1 MKKINS
7 KFYNYIPWYNVRI
20 MDLEAIKSEIGK
32 VLRGK
37 DEVISYSLIC
47 LLSGGHLL
55 LEDIPGVGKTTLAL
69 SMAKVLGLSFARI
82 QFTSD
87 LLPSDIL
94 GVSVYDQAKKN
105 FVFKKGPIFNN
116 LVLADEIN
124 RSTPKTQSALLEAMA
139 EGKVSVDGITYELPQ
154 PFFIIAT
161 QNPVE
166 QYGTYPLPESQLDRF
181 SMRLSLGY
189 PDPETEMQIIR
200 GENPL
205 ERVEK
210 LKPVVKPQDILTTID
225 AIKRFYVSPEV
236 AKLVVAIGQ
245 ATRQHPGIVVGVS
258 TRALI
263 HLVNCAKALAYT
275 KERDFIVPEDVLEL
289 APVCLSHRIITR
301 DGESS
306 ISLIRQIV
314 EDIRSSLKS

>member
-1 MKKINS
+1 
-7 KFYNYIPWYNVRI
+7 
-20 MDLEAIKSEIGK
+20 MDLDAIKSEIGK

-37 DEVISYSLIC
+37 DEIINYALIC
-47 LLSGGHLL
+47 FLSGGHLL

-87 LLPSDIL
+87 LLPSDII
-94 GVSVYDQAKKN
+94 GVSVYDQSKKS

-154 PFFIIAT
+154 PFFLIAT
-161 QNPVE
+161 QNPIE

-189 PDPETEMQIIR
+189 PDSQIEAQILR
-200 GENPL
+200 GENPI
-205 ERVEK
+205 EKVEN
-210 LKPVVKPQDILTTID
+210 LKPLVKIQDLLSTID
-225 AIKRFYVSPEV
+225 RIKRFYVSPDV
-236 AKLVVAIGQ
+236 ARLVVEIAQAI
-245 ATRQHPGIVVGVS
+245 REHPQVLLGVS

-263 HLVNCAKALAYT
+263 HLINCAKAMAFSRD
-275 KERDFIVPEDVLEL
+275 RDFVVPEDIIEL
-289 APVCLSHRIITR
+289 APLCFPHRLITR
-301 DGESS
+301 DGVSAT
-306 ISLIRQIV
+306 QIV
-314 EDIRSSLKS
+314 NFLLEEFKLRVKT

>member
-1 MKKINS
+1 M
-7 KFYNYIPWYNVRI
+7 
-20 MDLEAIKSEIGK
+20 EAIVSEIGK

-37 DEVISYSLIC
+37 EEVIRYSLVC

-55 LEDIPGVGKTTLAL
+55 LEDVPGVGKTTLAL
-69 SMAKVLGLSFARI
+69 SMARVLGLSFVRV

-94 GVSVYDQAKKN
+94 GVSLYDQSKKT

-116 LVLADEIN
+116 LILADEIN
-124 RSTPKTQSALLEAMA
+124 RATPKTQSALLEAMA

-154 PFFIIAT
+154 PFFVIAT

-189 PDPETEMQIIR
+189 PDAEIEVQILR

-205 ERVEK
+205 EKVEK
-210 LKPVVKPQDILTTID
+210 LKPIVKPQELISTMES
-225 AIKRFYVSPEV
+225 IKKTFVSVEV
-236 AKLVVAIGQ
+236 ARLAVEIAK
-245 ATRQHPGIVVGVS
+245 ATRQHPHILLGVS
-258 TRALI
+258 TRGLI
-263 HLVNCAKALAYT
+263 HLINCAKALAYMR
-275 KERDFIVPEDVLEL
+275 ERDFVVPEDIFEL
-289 APVCLSHRIITR
+289 APYCLSHRVITR
-301 DGESS
+301 NEKDARE
-306 ISLIRQIV
+306 IIADIV
-314 EDIRSSLKS
+314 ENLKASIKY

>member
-1 MKKINS
+1 
-7 KFYNYIPWYNVRI
+7 

-37 DEVISYSLIC
+37 DEIINYALIC
-47 LLSGGHLL
+47 FLSGGHLL

-87 LLPSDIL
+87 LLPSDII
-94 GVSVYDQAKKN
+94 GVSVYDQSEKS

-124 RSTPKTQSALLEAMA
+124 RATPKTQSALLEAMA

-154 PFFIIAT
+154 PFFLIAT

-181 SMRLSLGY
+181 SMRLNLGY
-189 PDPETEMQIIR
+189 PDPQIEAQILR
-200 GENPL
+200 GENPI
-205 ERVEK
+205 EKVEN
-210 LKPVVKPQDILTTID
+210 LKPLVKIQDLLSTID
-225 AIKRFYVSPEV
+225 RIKRFYVSPDV
-236 AKLVVAIGQ
+236 ARLVVEIAQAI
-245 ATRQHPGIVVGVS
+245 REHPQVLLGVS

-263 HLVNCAKALAYT
+263 HLVNCAKAMAFSRD
-275 KERDFIVPEDVLEL
+275 RDFVVPEDIIEL
-289 APVCLSHRIITR
+289 APLCLSHRLITR
-301 DGESS
+301 DG
-306 ISLIRQIV
+306 ISATQIV
-314 EDIRSSLKS
+314 NSLLEEFKLRVKT

>member
-1 MKKINS
+1 
-7 KFYNYIPWYNVRI
+7 
-20 MDLEAIKSEIGK
+20 MDLDAIKSEIGK

-37 DEVISYSLIC
+37 DEIINYALIC
-47 LLSGGHLL
+47 FLSGGHLL

-87 LLPSDIL
+87 LLPSDII
-94 GVSVYDQAKKN
+94 GVSVYDQSKKS

-154 PFFIIAT
+154 PFFLIAT
-161 QNPVE
+161 QNPIE

-189 PDPETEMQIIR
+189 PDSQIEAQILR
-200 GENPL
+200 GENPI
-205 ERVEK
+205 EKVEN
-210 LKPVVKPQDILTTID
+210 LKPLVKIQDLLSTID
-225 AIKRFYVSPEV
+225 RIKRFYVSPDV
-236 AKLVVAIGQ
+236 ARLAVEIAQ
-245 ATRQHPGIVVGVS
+245 AVREHPQVLLGVS

-263 HLVNCAKALAYT
+263 HLVNCAKAMAFSRD
-275 KERDFIVPEDVLEL
+275 RDFVVPEDIIEL
-289 APVCLSHRIITR
+289 APLCLSHRLITR
-301 DGESS
+301 DG
-306 ISLIRQIV
+306 ISATQIV
-314 EDIRSSLKS
+314 NSLLEEFKLRVKT

>member
-116 LVLADEIN
+116 LILADEIN
-124 RSTPKTQSALLEAMA
+124 RATPKTQSALLEAMA
-139 EGKVSVDGITYELPQ
+139 EGKVSIDGVTYELPQ

-189 PDPETEMQIIR
+189 PDPETEVQILR
-200 GENPL
+200 GENPIEKV
-205 ERVEK
+205 ER
-210 LKPVVKPQDILTTID
+210 LKPLVKSQEILTAID
-225 AIKRFYVSPEV
+225 TIKRFYVSPEV
-236 AKLVVAIGQ
+236 AQLVVAIGQ
-245 ATRQHPGIVVGVS
+245 ATRQHPKILLGVS
-258 TRALI
+258 TRALM
-263 HLVNCAKALAYT
+263 HLVSCAKALAYT
-275 KERDFIVPEDVLEL
+275 KERDFVVPEDVLEL
-289 APVCLSHRIITR
+289 APICLSHRIITR
-301 DGESS
+301 DGEPPQSV
-306 ISLIRQIV
+306 IKQIM
-314 EDIRSSLKS
+314 ENFRSSLNS

>member
-1 MKKINS
+1 
-7 KFYNYIPWYNVRI
+7 
-20 MDLEAIKSEIGK
+20 MDLDAIKSEIGK

-37 DEVISYSLIC
+37 DEIINYALIC
-47 LLSGGHLL
+47 FLSGGHLL

-87 LLPSDIL
+87 LLPSDII
-94 GVSVYDQAKKN
+94 GVSVYDQSKKS

-124 RSTPKTQSALLEAMA
+124 RATPKTQSALLEAMA

-154 PFFIIAT
+154 PFFLIAT

-181 SMRLSLGY
+181 SMRLNLGY
-189 PDPETEMQIIR
+189 PDPQIESQILR
-200 GENPL
+200 GENPI
-205 ERVEK
+205 EKVEN
-210 LKPVVKPQDILTTID
+210 LKPLVKIQDLLSTID
-225 AIKRFYVSPEV
+225 RIKRFYVSPDV
-236 AKLVVAIGQ
+236 ARLVVEIAQAI
-245 ATRQHPGIVVGVS
+245 REHPQVLLGVS

-263 HLVNCAKALAYT
+263 HLVNCAKAMAFSRD
-275 KERDFIVPEDVLEL
+275 RDFVVPEDIIEL
-289 APVCLSHRIITR
+289 APLCLSHRLITR
-301 DGESS
+301 DG
-306 ISLIRQIV
+306 ISATQIV
-314 EDIRSSLKS
+314 NSLLEEFKLRVKT